1 MFLLEE
7 NGFWHCLLLSTPV
20 TVGEPTLVTMM
31 FFFAGILGRS
41 TVRPHIPLVCE
52 CLCGQDFVFLLGVGG
67 LDVARWYAA
76 RHP

>member
-7 NGFWHCLLLSTPV
+7 NDFWYYLLLSTLV
-20 TVGEPTLVTMM
+20 TVGEPTMM